1 MTRAR
6 ALTLVE
12 ILAASVILAAAGGA
26 MASVL
31 RDASAASRRASLQ
44 RDALLAYEAWRI
56 ADSGGHA
63 DASGGPWEWRDPRG
77 GLWRMT
83 MTSDPA
89 PPESD
94 DEAVALEWGAVVVEA
109 WREDS
114 SSGGAYEVVFTAPR
128 VRRAAPTEATTP

>member
-12 ILAASVILAAAGGA
+12 LLAASVILAAAGGA

-31 RDASAASRRASLQ
+31 RDASSAARRARLQ
-44 RDALLAYEAWRI
+44 RDALLAYEAWRS
-56 ADSGGHA
+56 ADSRGHA

-77 GLWRMT
+77 VLWRVT

-109 WREDS
+109 WREALS
-114 SSGGAYEVVFTAPR
+114 AGGAFEVVFTAPR
-128 VRRAAPTEATTP
+128 VRRVAPAEAIAP